1 LLWWPLLE
9 AEGFVSP
16 SRFIALAGVGDPAI
30 HEALGVQ
37 RGWPRQES
45 PEEFY
50 REHPYKK
57 IVSCTREHQWIRA
70 QRGAAGVLFCSDT
83 VLLEAG
89 EPIYFIVPPGAP
101 TRYKIMAGT
110 SSLNRNLN
118 SGCRL
123 AGPSLS
129 AALDSARK
137 GLAFG
142 REEIGDGISRLWDR
156 KNDGY
161 VSRTAPWS
169 SDTAFGKPPMPRKS
183 EK

>member
-1 LLWWPLLE
+1 MDTG
-9 AEGFVSP
+9 AT
-16 SRFIALAGVGDPAI
+16 
-30 HEALGVQ
+30 
-37 RGWPRQES
+37 RG
-45 PEEFY
+45 
-50 REHPYKK
+50 
-57 IVSCTREHQWIRA
+57 
-70 QRGAAGVLFCSDT
+70 GGVLFCSDT

-161 VSRTAPWS
+161 VSRTAPLVERYRLREAA
-169 SDTAFGKPPMPRKS
+169 DAAQVRKIKPPGGIEPPSRTRQNGDQPNPLEPSIRFLRPTARVRIFKL
-183 EK
+183 